1 MATARRIIDTRS
13 LSRIPRVLERY
24 RQTVNRE
31 AYKGLKD
38 VAKSAVDVMQMAV
51 RSAPPTRYPSTSAP
65 VKGSRSKLPAMPLV
79 NNGAVAS
86 GRYLKSWKAKRMTM
100 AGVMGVLIYNS
111 QPYAP
116 NVEYGRFAGRRM
128 PPVSAIRQWLQKK
141 FSLPYRQA
149 KRLAYPVAASIKK
162 HGIPGRKI
170 LTAERT
176 ADALFFYLEEAV
188 EKAIQRAV
196 RVVFP

>member
-24 RQTVNRE
+24 RQEVNRE

-51 RSAPPTRYPSTSAP
+51 RAAPPTHYPSSSAP

-86 GRYLKSWKAKRMTM
+86 GRYLKDWKAKRMTM
-100 AGVMGVLIYNS
+100 AGVMGVLIYNTKV
-111 QPYAP
+111 YAP
-116 NVEYGRFAGRRM
+116 NIEYGRKPGRM
-128 PPVSAIRQWLQKK
+128 PPVQAIRQWLQKK

-149 KRLAYPVAASIKK
+149 KKLAYPVARKIAQR
-162 HGIPGRKI
+162 GIPGRKI

-188 EKAIQRAV
+188 EKAIQRAA
-196 RVVFP
+196 RRVFP